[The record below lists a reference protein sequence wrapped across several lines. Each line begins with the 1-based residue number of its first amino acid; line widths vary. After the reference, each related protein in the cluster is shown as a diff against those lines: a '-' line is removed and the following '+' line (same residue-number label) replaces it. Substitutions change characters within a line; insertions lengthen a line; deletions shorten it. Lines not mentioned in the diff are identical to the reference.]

1 MPVARLPTPSL
12 PLASRRVRLGE
23 LVGRGSRTLAHR
35 GHVES
40 ALGMHKPVLVKSF
53 DAVPSDDPEG
63 FVKGLAQ
70 AASRAALVKHPNVA
84 DVFECGIDSGRVFL
98 LTEDVPGVS
107 LAAFMER
114 LAETGARLTF
124 DVALFVGCEV
134 AEALTGAFA
143 ARDLE
148 GRRARVLHGDLS
160 ARQVMLGFSGAVK
173 VTDFEIGRVA
183 SGQSGVRSMRTVA
196 SRLDMLAPEL
206 VRGEP
211 SSPRTDVFALGMLL
225 RTMLV
230 GPRFPEGI
238 PHGEALRMVRE
249 GEVHCPTF
257 HARIPSELAEL
268 VLTATAVHAE
278 DRFPNVRVLSWELR
292 RIAFAHGVGD
302 ARPFLAR
309 ALERAFPERAAAF
322 ADEDEDEDSD
332 IEVFDDDFTELDED
346 ELDASAGRDT
356 YDSEY
361 PPPRPPSAPA
371 IRARTRA
378 PFDAEPANDSE
389 HDEAFAYTPTG
400 KLSLAPG
407 LDRLEGTGP
416 ASEVD
421 AYASTGEDPARFAYE
436 DEADAEPP
444 SFGPESYEPE
454 THAPERLSAFRA
466 ADDLAETEMRE
477 ALRPPKTPTGLHGLS
492 ELLDR
497 ASAEDDFDA
506 ECTVSLRS

>member
-1 MPVARLPTPSL
+1 
-12 PLASRRVRLGE
+12 
-23 LVGRGSRTLAHR
+23 
-35 GHVES
+35 
-40 ALGMHKPVLVKSF
+40 MHKPVLVKSF

-107 LAAFMER
+107 LATFMER
-114 LAETGARLTF
+114 LAETGNRLTF

-148 GRRARVLHGDLS
+148 GRRARILHGDLS
-160 ARQVMLGFSGAVK
+160 ARQVMLGYSGAVK
-173 VTDFEIGRVA
+173 VTDFEIGRIA

-230 GPRFPEGI
+230 GPRFPAGI

-257 HARIPSELAEL
+257 HARIPAELSEL

-278 DRFPNVRVLSWELR
+278 DRYPNVRVLAWELR

-309 ALERAFPERAAAF
+309 ALERAFPERSAAF

-332 IEVFDDDFTELDED
+332 VEVFDDDFTELQDD
-346 ELDASAGRDT
+346 ELEAPAARET

-371 IRARTRA
+371 IRARVRS
-378 PFDAEPANDSE
+378 PFDAEPANDSA

-400 KLSLAPG
+400 KLSLAP
-407 LDRLEGTGP
+407 LFEHP
-416 ASEVD
+416 APVSAVD
-421 AYASTGEDPARFAYE
+421 AYASTGEDPAVHALE
-436 DEADAEPP
+436 DEPP
-444 SFGPESYEPE
+444 SLPADSYEPE
-454 THAPERLSAFRA
+454 TFAPERLSAFRA
-466 ADDLAETEMRE
+466 ADDLAETQMRE

-497 ASAEDDFDA
+497 SSADDDFDP